1 MARGSGEAH
10 PDATHPGNT
19 NDIRYNSGLA
29 RNAGVCSGELAM
41 TKQYS
46 PKDEDSHED
55 MSAEAVIARAIAR
68 RGEIF
73 DEFRLLAQESPH
85 TYDLISKTA
94 GYMHHYAGEEGA
106 GQNLSGT
113 MRELIALC
121 QLCAKGDD
129 RFAANHVRRLW
140 QRGVTNKV
148 MVEAATSIAPIVG
161 WSTIAHVTLAI
172 LTADDPAYPF
182 GKRPA
187 DGAPKTLT
195 AFPEL
200 QLGRDP
206 AGNVDAGLLQTPEW
220 QYVAA
225 LDAEL
230 ARRAARWVDHCL
242 LPDGATGELL
252 GPGPRELIALA
263 ALCARG
269 EVEFAAQHIRR
280 AYRCGMSRLQVLEA
294 ISCVLPMT
302 GALTV
307 QIGVR
312 AMQLVD
318 AQP

>member
-1 MARGSGEAH
+1 MVRLGAVASGAMISATLAHAHYSISGAKDGIMTAPHPRGH
-10 PDATHPGNT
+10 
-19 NDIRYNSGLA
+19 
-29 RNAGVCSGELAM
+29 NAG
-41 TKQYS
+41 
-46 PKDEDSHED
+46 DEENED

-73 DEFRLLAQESPH
+73 DEFKLLAQESPR

-94 GYMHHYAGEEGA
+94 GYMHHYTGEEGA
-106 GQNLSGT
+106 TQTISGT

-140 QRGVTNKV
+140 HRGVTNRV
-148 MVEAATSIAPIVG
+148 MVEAATAIAPIVG

-172 LTADDPAYPF
+172 LTANDPAYPF
-182 GKRPA
+182 GKRPPE
-187 DGAPKTLT
+187 GAPKTLT
-195 AFPEL
+195 PFAEL
-200 QLGRDP
+200 HVGRQKP
-206 AGNVDAGLLQTPEW
+206 AAANDGLLNTPEW

-225 LDAEL
+225 LEPEL
-230 ARRAARWVDHCL
+230 ARRAAKWVDHCL
-242 LPDGATGELL
+242 LPDGAHEELL
-252 GPGPRELIALA
+252 GPGPRELIAIA

-280 AYRCGMSRLQVLEA
+280 AYHYGLSKMQVLEA

>member
-1 MARGSGEAH
+1 MAEPH
-10 PDATHPGNT
+10 D
-19 NDIRYNSGLA
+19 D
-29 RNAGVCSGELAM
+29 
-41 TKQYS
+41 
-46 PKDEDSHED
+46 ED
-55 MSAEAVIARAIAR
+55 MSPEAVIARAIAR

-73 DEFRLLAQESPH
+73 EEFKLLARESPR

-94 GYMHHYAGEEGA
+94 GYMHHYSGEEGA
-106 GQNLSGT
+106 AQKLSGT

-148 MVEAATSIAPIVG
+148 MVEAATAIAPIVG

-172 LTADDPAYPF
+172 LTANDPAYPF
-182 GKRPA
+182 GKLPPE
-187 DGAPKTLT
+187 GAPTALT
-195 AFPEL
+195 PFPEL
-200 QLGRDP
+200 ELGRHKTG
-206 AGNVDAGLLQTPEW
+206 ALKESLLDTPEW
-220 QYVAA
+220 KYVASF
-225 LDAEL
+225 DPEL
-230 ARRAARWVDHCL
+230 ARRAAQWVDHCL
-242 LPDGATGELL
+242 LPEGANDENL
-252 GPGPRELIALA
+252 GPGPRELIAIA

-280 AYRCGMSRLQVLEA
+280 AYRYGMTRLQVLEA

-312 AMQLVD
+312 AMQLAEA
-318 AQP
+318 AQNS

>member
-1 MARGSGEAH
+1 MTA
-10 PDATHPGNT
+10 PDQ
-19 NDIRYNSGLA
+19 D
-29 RNAGVCSGELAM
+29 
-41 TKQYS
+41 
-46 PKDEDSHED
+46 HED

-85 TYDLISKTA
+85 TYNLISKTA

-106 GQNLSGT
+106 TQKLSGT

-140 QRGVTNKV
+140 QRGITNKV
-148 MVEAATSIAPIVG
+148 MVEAATAIAPIVG

-172 LTADDPAYPF
+172 LTANDPAYPF
-182 GKRPA
+182 GKIPPG
-187 DGAPKTLT
+187 GAPTTLT
-195 AFPEL
+195 SFPEL
-200 QLGRDP
+200 KLGREKST
-206 AGNVDAGLLQTPEW
+206 AIRESLLDTAEW

-230 ARRAARWVDHCL
+230 ARRAAQWVDHCL
-242 LPDGATGELL
+242 LPNGAAGELL
-252 GPGPRELIALA
+252 GPGPRELIAIA

-269 EVEFAAQHIRR
+269 EMEFAAQHIRR
-280 AYRCGMSRLQVLEA
+280 AYRYGLSRLQVLEA

-312 AMQLVD
+312 AMQLAD
-318 AQP
+318 SAA

>member
-1 MARGSGEAH
+1 MSVRNQ
-10 PDATHPGNT
+10 NT
-19 NDIRYNSGLA
+19 
-29 RNAGVCSGELAM
+29 
-41 TKQYS
+41 
-46 PKDEDSHED
+46 DETSED

-73 DEFRLLAQESPH
+73 DEFRLLAQESPR

-94 GYMHHYAGEEGA
+94 GYMHHYSGEEGA
-106 GQNLSGT
+106 AQKLSGT

-161 WSTIAHVTLAI
+161 WSTIAHVTLAM

-182 GKRPA
+182 GKRPP

-195 AFPEL
+195 PFPEL
-200 QLGRDP
+200 HLGRNTTAAMNDS
-206 AGNVDAGLLQTPEW
+206 LLNTPEW
-220 QYVAA
+220 QYVAS
-225 LDAEL
+225 LDGEL
-230 ARRAARWVDHCL
+230 ARRAAQWVDHCL
-242 LPDGATGELL
+242 LPNGAADELL
-252 GPGPRELIALA
+252 GPGPRELIAIA

-280 AYRCGMSRLQVLEA
+280 AYRYGLSRLQVLEA

-312 AMQLVD
+312 AMQLAD
-318 AQP
+318 RDQ

>member
-1 MARGSGEAH
+1 MS
-10 PDATHPGNT
+10 
-19 NDIRYNSGLA
+19 
-29 RNAGVCSGELAM
+29 
-41 TKQYS
+41 KQQ
-46 PKDEDSHED
+46 DEED
-55 MSAEAVIARAIAR
+55 MSSEAVIERAIAR

-73 DEFRLLAQESPH
+73 DEFRLLAQESPR

-94 GYMHHYAGEEGA
+94 GYMHHYTGEEGA
-106 GQNLSGT
+106 AQKLSGT

-140 QRGVTNKV
+140 QRGVTNKL
-148 MVEAATSIAPIVG
+148 MIEAATAIAPIVG

-172 LTADDPAYPF
+172 LTAGDAKYPF
-182 GKRPA
+182 GKIPP

-195 AFPEL
+195 PFPEL
-200 QLGRDP
+200 QLGR
-206 AGNVDAGLLQTPEW
+206 AQTTKATKTTKTTQMNESLLETPEW

-225 LDAEL
+225 LEPEL
-230 ARRAARWVDHCL
+230 ARRAAQWVDYCL
-242 LPDGATGELL
+242 LPDGATDELL
-252 GPGPRELIALA
+252 GPGPRELIAIA

-269 EVEFAAQHIRR
+269 ETEFASQHIRR
-280 AYRCGMSRLQVLEA
+280 AYRYGLTRLQILEA

-312 AMQLVD
+312 AMQLAD
-318 AQP
+318 AAA

>member
-1 MARGSGEAH
+1 LPSRDACRNIARSNGKGKTMSAQ
-10 PDATHPGNT
+10 DDDN
-19 NDIRYNSGLA
+19 
-29 RNAGVCSGELAM
+29 
-41 TKQYS
+41 
-46 PKDEDSHED
+46 ED

-73 DEFRLLAQESPH
+73 DEFRLLAQESPW
-85 TYDLISKTA
+85 TYELISRTA

-106 GQNLSGT
+106 SQKLSGT

-140 QRGVTNKV
+140 HRGVTNKA
-148 MVEAATSIAPIVG
+148 MVEAATAIAPIVG

-172 LTADDPAYPF
+172 LTAADPKYPF
-182 GKRPA
+182 GKLPPE
-187 DGAPKTLT
+187 GAPKTLT
-195 AFPEL
+195 PFPEL
-200 QLGRDP
+200 HMGRDKTTSESESLI
-206 AGNVDAGLLQTPEW
+206 DTPEW
-220 QYVAA
+220 KFVAT
-225 LDAEL
+225 LDPEL

-242 LPDGATGELL
+242 LPDGAKDELL
-252 GPGPRELIALA
+252 GPGPRELIAIA

-280 AYRCGMSRLQVLEA
+280 AYRYGMTRLHVLEA
-294 ISCVLPMT
+294 VSCVLPMT

-312 AMQLVD
+312 AIQL
-318 AQP
+318 AEAA

>member
-1 MARGSGEAH
+1 MSRKAQH
-10 PDATHPGNT
+10 IDDAN
-19 NDIRYNSGLA
+19 
-29 RNAGVCSGELAM
+29 
-41 TKQYS
+41 
-46 PKDEDSHED
+46 ED

-73 DEFRLLAQESPH
+73 DEFRLLAQESPR

-106 GQNLSGT
+106 AQNLSGT

-148 MVEAATSIAPIVG
+148 MVEAATAIAPIVG
-161 WSTIAHVTLAI
+161 WSTIAHVTLAM
-172 LTADDPAYPF
+172 LTANDPAYPF
-182 GKRPA
+182 GKRPP
-187 DGAPKTLT
+187 DGAPTTLT
-195 AFPEL
+195 PFPEL
-200 QLGRDP
+200 HLGRDKST
-206 AGNVDAGLLQTPEW
+206 ATNESLLDTPEW
-220 QYVAA
+220 KYVATF
-225 LDAEL
+225 DAEL
-230 ARRAARWVDHCL
+230 ARRAAQWVDHCL
-242 LPDGATGELL
+242 LPDGAADELL
-252 GPGPRELIALA
+252 GPGPRELIAVA

-280 AYRCGMSRLQVLEA
+280 AYHYGVSRMQVLEA
-294 ISCVLPMT
+294 ISCVMPMT

-312 AMQLVD
+312 AMQLAD
-318 AQP
+318 STP

>member
-1 MARGSGEAH
+1 MA
-10 PDATHPGNT
+10 ATAANT
-19 NDIRYNSGLA
+19 
-29 RNAGVCSGELAM
+29 
-41 TKQYS
+41 
-46 PKDEDSHED
+46 EDNED

-73 DEFRLLAQESPH
+73 DEFRLLAQESPR

-94 GYMHHYAGEEGA
+94 GYMHHYT
-106 GQNLSGT
+106 GQENAAQTLSGT

-140 QRGVTNKV
+140 KHGTTNRV
-148 MVEAATSIAPIVG
+148 MVEAATAIAPIVG

-172 LTADDPAYPF
+172 LTANDPAYPF
-182 GKRPA
+182 GKIPPG
-187 DGAPKTLT
+187 GAPKVLT
-195 AFPEL
+195 PFPEL
-200 QLGRDP
+200 NLGRNKTGS
-206 AGNVDAGLLQTPEW
+206 ANESLLATPEW

-225 LDAEL
+225 LEPEL
-230 ARRAARWVDHCL
+230 ARRAAQWVDHCL
-242 LPDGATGELL
+242 LPDGARDELL
-252 GPGPRELIALA
+252 GPGPRELIAIA

-280 AYRCGMSRLQVLEA
+280 AYHYGLTKLQVLEA

-318 AQP
+318 ADTR

>member
-1 MARGSGEAH
+1 MT
-10 PDATHPGNT
+10 TH
-19 NDIRYNSGLA
+19 
-29 RNAGVCSGELAM
+29 
-41 TKQYS
+41 
-46 PKDEDSHED
+46 DEDHED

-73 DEFRLLAQESPH
+73 DEFRLLAQESPR

-94 GYMHHYAGEEGA
+94 GYMHHYTGSAGAE
-106 GQNLSGT
+106 QTLSGT

-140 QRGVTNKV
+140 GHGVTNKV
-148 MVEAATSIAPIVG
+148 MVEAATAIAPIVG

-172 LTADDPAYPF
+172 LTANDPKYPF
-182 GKRPA
+182 GKIPP
-187 DGAPKTLT
+187 DGAPKILT
-195 AFPEL
+195 PFPEL
-200 QLGRDP
+200 AIGR
-206 AGNVDAGLLQTPEW
+206 AKTTLMNESLLETPEW
-220 QYVAA
+220 KYVAA
-225 LDAEL
+225 LEPEL
-230 ARRAARWVDHCL
+230 ARRAAQWVDHCL
-242 LPDGATGELL
+242 LPSGALDELL
-252 GPGPRELIALA
+252 GPGPRELIAIA

-280 AYRCGMSRLQVLEA
+280 AYRYGLSKLQVLEA

-312 AMQLVD
+312 AMQRAESG
-318 AQP
+318 AQ

>member
-1 MARGSGEAH
+1 MTSQLA
-10 PDATHPGNT
+10 
-19 NDIRYNSGLA
+19 NDQDN
-29 RNAGVCSGELAM
+29 
-41 TKQYS
+41 
-46 PKDEDSHED
+46 ED

-73 DEFRLLAQESPH
+73 DGFRLLAQESPR

-106 GQNLSGT
+106 SQKLSGT

-148 MVEAATSIAPIVG
+148 MVEAATAIAPIVG
-161 WSTIAHVTLAI
+161 WSTIAHVTLAM
-172 LTADDPAYPF
+172 LTADDAAYPF

-187 DGAPKTLT
+187 GGAPKTLT
-195 AFPEL
+195 PFPEL
-200 QLGRDP
+200 GLGREKST
-206 AGNVDAGLLQTPEW
+206 AANESLLDTPEW
-220 QYVAA
+220 KYVAA

-230 ARRAARWVDHCL
+230 ARRAAQWVDHCL
-242 LPDGATGELL
+242 LPDGAADELL
-252 GPGPRELIALA
+252 GPGPRELIAIA

-280 AYRCGMSRLQVLEA
+280 AYHYGVSRLQVLEA

-307 QIGVR
+307 QLGVR
-312 AMQLVD
+312 AMQLAEP
-318 AQP
+318 AQ

>member
-1 MARGSGEAH
+1 MASPH
-10 PDATHPGNT
+10 PH
-19 NDIRYNSGLA
+19 
-29 RNAGVCSGELAM
+29 
-41 TKQYS
+41 
-46 PKDEDSHED
+46 DEDNED

-73 DEFRLLAQESPH
+73 DEFKLLAQESPR

-106 GQNLSGT
+106 TQTISGT
-113 MRELIALC
+113 LRELIALC

-140 QRGVTNKV
+140 HRGVTNKV
-148 MVEAATSIAPIVG
+148 MVEAATAIAPIVG

-172 LTADDPAYPF
+172 LTANDPAYPF
-182 GKRPA
+182 GKRPPE
-187 DGAPKTLT
+187 GAPKTLT
-195 AFPEL
+195 PFPEL
-200 QLGRDP
+200 NVGREKP
-206 AGNVDAGLLQTPEW
+206 AAANDTLLNTPEW

-225 LDAEL
+225 LEPEL
-230 ARRAARWVDHCL
+230 ARRAAQWVDHCL
-242 LPDGATGELL
+242 LPDGASDELL
-252 GPGPRELIALA
+252 GPGPRELIAIA

-269 EVEFAAQHIRR
+269 EVAFASQHIRR
-280 AYRCGMSRLQVLEA
+280 AYHYGMTRLQVLEA

-307 QIGVR
+307 QIGVL

-318 AQP
+318 ANP

>member
-1 MARGSGEAH
+1 M
-10 PDATHPGNT
+10 NT
-19 NDIRYNSGLA
+19 A
-29 RNAGVCSGELAM
+29 AQE
-41 TKQYS
+41 
-46 PKDEDSHED
+46 PED

-73 DEFRLLAQESPH
+73 EEFKLLARESPR

-106 GQNLSGT
+106 AQKLSGT

-148 MVEAATSIAPIVG
+148 MVEAATAIAPIVG
-161 WSTIAHVTLAI
+161 WSTIAHVTLAM
-172 LTADDPAYPF
+172 LTATDPAYPF
-182 GKRPA
+182 GKIPPG
-187 DGAPKTLT
+187 GAPTVL
-195 AFPEL
+195 APFPEL
-200 QLGRDP
+200 HMGRNKTTLGNDS
-206 AGNVDAGLLQTPEW
+206 LLNTPEW
-220 QYVAA
+220 QYVAS
-225 LDAEL
+225 LEPEL
-230 ARRAARWVDHCL
+230 AHRAAQWVDHCL
-242 LPDGATGELL
+242 LPDGANDELL
-252 GPGPRELIALA
+252 GPGPRELIAIA

-269 EVEFAAQHIRR
+269 EVEFAARHIRR
-280 AYRCGMSRLQVLEA
+280 AYDYGATRLQVLEA

-312 AMQLVD
+312 AMKL
-318 AQP
+318 AEENP

>member
-1 MARGSGEAH
+1 MSGQIQ
-10 PDATHPGNT
+10 NT
-19 NDIRYNSGLA
+19 D
-29 RNAGVCSGELAM
+29 
-41 TKQYS
+41 
-46 PKDEDSHED
+46 DSNED

-73 DEFRLLAQESPH
+73 DEFRLLAQESPR

-106 GQNLSGT
+106 AQKLSGT

-140 QRGVTNKV
+140 HRGVTNKV
-148 MVEAATSIAPIVG
+148 MVEAATAIAPIVG
-161 WSTIAHVTLAI
+161 WSTIAHVTLAM
-172 LTADDPAYPF
+172 LTANDPAYPF
-182 GKRPA
+182 GKRPP

-195 AFPEL
+195 PFPEL
-200 QLGRDP
+200 HLGRDKIG
-206 AGNVDAGLLQTPEW
+206 AMNESLLNTAEW
-220 QYVAA
+220 KYVAT

-230 ARRAARWVDHCL
+230 AQRAAQWVDHCL
-242 LPDGATGELL
+242 LPDGAADELL
-252 GPGPRELIALA
+252 GPGPRELIAIA

-280 AYRCGMSRLQVLEA
+280 AYHYGVNRLQVLEA

-312 AMQLVD
+312 AMQL
-318 AQP
+318 AEASA

>member
-1 MARGSGEAH
+1 MTDKNIPPH
-10 PDATHPGNT
+10 DDA
-19 NDIRYNSGLA
+19 
-29 RNAGVCSGELAM
+29 E
-41 TKQYS
+41 Q
-46 PKDEDSHED
+46 D

-73 DEFRLLAQESPH
+73 DEFRLLAQESPR
-85 TYDLISKTA
+85 TYDLISTTA
-94 GYMHHYAGEEGA
+94 GYMHHYTGSAGA
-106 GQNLSGT
+106 GQKLSGT

-140 QRGVTNKV
+140 GHGVTNRV
-148 MVEAATSIAPIVG
+148 MVEAATAIAPIVG
-161 WSTIAHVTLAI
+161 WSTIAHFTLAI
-172 LTADDPAYPF
+172 LTANDPAYPF
-182 GKRPA
+182 GKRPP

-195 AFPEL
+195 PFPEL
-200 QLGRDP
+200 QAGRDA
-206 AGNVDAGLLQTPEW
+206 AGNAGAGLLDTPEW
-220 QYVAA
+220 QYVAE

-230 ARRAARWVDHCL
+230 ARRAAKWVDHCL
-242 LPDGATGELL
+242 LPDGASGELL
-252 GPGPRELIALA
+252 GPGPRELIAVA

-280 AYRCGMSRLQVLEA
+280 AYRCGMSKLQVLEA

-312 AMQLVD
+312 AMKLAE
-318 AQP
+318 AQA

>member
-1 MARGSGEAH
+1 MAVQE
-10 PDATHPGNT
+10 D
-19 NDIRYNSGLA
+19 
-29 RNAGVCSGELAM
+29 RN
-41 TKQYS
+41 
-46 PKDEDSHED
+46 ED

-73 DEFRLLAQESPH
+73 EEFKLLARESPR

-106 GQNLSGT
+106 TQNLSGT

-140 QRGVTNKV
+140 SRGVTNKV
-148 MVEAATSIAPIVG
+148 MVEAATAIAPIVG

-172 LTADDPAYPF
+172 LTANDPAYPF
-182 GKRPA
+182 GKRPP
-187 DGAPKTLT
+187 DGAPVKLT
-195 AFPEL
+195 PFPEL
-200 QLGRDP
+200 ESGRH
-206 AGNVDAGLLQTPEW
+206 ATTAVSESLLDTPEW
-220 QYVAA
+220 KYVAT

-230 ARRAARWVDHCL
+230 ARRAAQWVDHCL
-242 LPDGATGELL
+242 LPAGAADELL
-252 GPGPRELIALA
+252 GPGPRELIAIA

-280 AYRCGMSRLQVLEA
+280 AYHYGMSRLQVLEA

-312 AMQLVD
+312 AMQL
-318 AQP
+318 AESSTT

>member
-1 MARGSGEAH
+1 MTAQE
-10 PDATHPGNT
+10 T
-19 NDIRYNSGLA
+19 N
-29 RNAGVCSGELAM
+29 
-41 TKQYS
+41 
-46 PKDEDSHED
+46 HED

-73 DEFRLLAQESPH
+73 DEFRLLAQESPR

-94 GYMHHYAGEEGA
+94 GYMHHYSGEEGA
-106 GQNLSGT
+106 TQKLSGT

-140 QRGVTNKV
+140 QRGITNKV
-148 MVEAATSIAPIVG
+148 MVEAATAIAPIVG

-172 LTADDPAYPF
+172 LTASDPAYPF
-182 GKRPA
+182 GKIPPG
-187 DGAPKTLT
+187 GAPKELT
-195 AFPEL
+195 PFPEL
-200 QLGRDP
+200 HLGREKT
-206 AGNVDAGLLQTPEW
+206 GLANESLLNTPEW
-220 QYVAA
+220 KYVAGF
-225 LDAEL
+225 DAEL
-230 ARRAARWVDHCL
+230 ARRAAQWVDHCL
-242 LPDGATGELL
+242 LPDGAHDELL
-252 GPGPRELIALA
+252 GPGPRELIAVA

-280 AYRCGMSRLQVLEA
+280 AYRYGLTPMQVLEA

-312 AMQLVD
+312 AMQLADSAV
-318 AQP
+318 AV

>member
-1 MARGSGEAH
+1 MSVSE
-10 PDATHPGNT
+10 
-19 NDIRYNSGLA
+19 
-29 RNAGVCSGELAM
+29 
-41 TKQYS
+41 
-46 PKDEDSHED
+46 EDNED
-55 MSAEAVIARAIAR
+55 MSGEAVIARAIAR

-73 DEFRLLAQESPH
+73 DEFKLLAMESPR

-94 GYMHHYAGEEGA
+94 GYMHHYEGEQGTVGA
-106 GQNLSGT
+106 AQKLSGT
-113 MRELIALC
+113 MRELIALS

-172 LTADDPAYPF
+172 LTANDPAYPF
-182 GKRPA
+182 GKRPP
-187 DGAPKTLT
+187 DGSPKTLT
-195 AFPEL
+195 PFPEL
-200 QLGRDP
+200 QIGREKKTS
-206 AGNVDAGLLQTPEW
+206 ANESLLNTPEW

-225 LDAEL
+225 LEPEL
-230 ARRAARWVDHCL
+230 AKRAAKWVDHCL
-242 LPDGATGELL
+242 LPEGAKDELL
-252 GPGPRELIALA
+252 GPGPRELIAIA

-280 AYRCGMSRLQVLEA
+280 AYHYGLSQLQVLEA

-312 AMQLVD
+312 AMQLAD
-318 AQP
+318 AAQ

>member
-1 MARGSGEAH
+1 
-10 PDATHPGNT
+10 
-19 NDIRYNSGLA
+19 
-29 RNAGVCSGELAM
+29 M
-41 TKQYS
+41 TTAAQE
-46 PKDEDSHED
+46 PED

-73 DEFRLLAQESPH
+73 EEFKVLARESPR

-106 GQNLSGT
+106 EQKLSGT

-148 MVEAATSIAPIVG
+148 MVEAATAIAPIVG
-161 WSTIAHVTLAI
+161 WSTIAHVTLAMI
-172 LTADDPAYPF
+172 TANDPAYPF
-182 GKRPA
+182 GRIPPG
-187 DGAPKTLT
+187 GAPTTLT
-195 AFPEL
+195 PFPEL
-200 QLGRDP
+200 QMGRNKTTS
-206 AGNVDAGLLQTPEW
+206 GNDSLLNTPEW
-220 QYVAA
+220 QYVAS
-225 LDAEL
+225 LEPEL
-230 ARRAARWVDHCL
+230 AHRAAQWVDYCL
-242 LPDGATGELL
+242 LPDGASDELL
-252 GPGPRELIALA
+252 GPGPRELIAIA

-280 AYRCGMSRLQVLEA
+280 AYEYGLTRLQVLEA

-312 AMQLVD
+312 AMKLAE
-318 AQP
+318 AQA